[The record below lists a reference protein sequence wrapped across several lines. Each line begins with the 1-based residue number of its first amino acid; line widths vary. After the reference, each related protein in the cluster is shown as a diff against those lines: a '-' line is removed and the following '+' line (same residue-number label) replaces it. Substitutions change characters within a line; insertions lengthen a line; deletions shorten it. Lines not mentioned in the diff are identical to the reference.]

1 MKELLK
7 DEALQAQAAQALKSM
22 QQAAQDV
29 KKTQQQIKSHKK
41 AEKKLSKTKK
51 KAEKKSQAVQ
61 GEVVAAAAAT
71 EGAPKGK
78 VKAGAKKKRHPVRKL
93 LVVATIG
100 AVVAM
105 VVSED
110 ARKVA
115 LDLLF
120 GAEEEFEYTSN
131 VSSASGSSN
140 GAS

>member
-51 KAEKKSQAVQ
+51 KAEQIVQ
-61 GEVVAAAAAT
+61 EVAAEPT
-71 EGAPKGK
+71 PK
-78 VKAGAKKKRHPVRKL
+78 AKKKRHPIRKL
-93 LVVATIG
+93 VVLGTIG
-100 AVVAM
+100 AVVAL

-110 ARKVA
+110 ARKVV

-131 VSSASGSSN
+131 VSAASGSSN